1 MRASTFRARDCERE
15 RYDGRG
21 RARYDDGRCRARY
34 DDGRCRAR
42 YDDGRCRARYDDG
55 RGRARY
61 DDRGSVLLEFTGF
74 LPTLLLVGLAVV
86 QLGLVGYSFQQAG
99 SGARAAARAE
109 SLEPGAGQGAA
120 DAAMSAWYE
129 PQVAVGGTALVR
141 AEVTVDIPTLVPFVD
156 LGWTATRTV
165 TMPADED

>member
-1 MRASTFRARDCERE
+1 MSPSPSAVRHRGTSAPASAVRDRLRDDRGAGRFRVRCDDRGADCFRARC
-15 RYDGRG
+15 
-21 RARYDDGRCRARY
+21 
-34 DDGRCRAR
+34 
-42 YDDGRCRARYDDG
+42 
-55 RGRARY
+55 

-109 SLEPGAGQGAA
+109 ALEPGAGQSAA

-129 PQVAVGGTALVR
+129 PQVAVGGAELVR
-141 AEVTVDIPTLVPFVD
+141 AEVTVDIPTLIPFVD